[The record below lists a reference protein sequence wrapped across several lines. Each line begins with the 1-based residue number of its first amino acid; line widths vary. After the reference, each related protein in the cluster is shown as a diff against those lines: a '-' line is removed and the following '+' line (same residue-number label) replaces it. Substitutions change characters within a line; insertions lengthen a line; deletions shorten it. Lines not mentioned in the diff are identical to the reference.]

1 MFLCTNSLIYIIVSF
16 VKITFR
22 LIKIEIVGKV
32 HKNYK
37 ATKKQFSEKDV
48 LIILTG
54 TDFMNA
60 TYQKTD

>member
-16 VKITFR
+16 VKITFC

-37 ATKKQFSEKDV
+37 ATRKQDV
-48 LIILTG
+48 LITREGCVNYL
-54 TDFMNA
+54 DWH
-60 TYQKTD
+60 